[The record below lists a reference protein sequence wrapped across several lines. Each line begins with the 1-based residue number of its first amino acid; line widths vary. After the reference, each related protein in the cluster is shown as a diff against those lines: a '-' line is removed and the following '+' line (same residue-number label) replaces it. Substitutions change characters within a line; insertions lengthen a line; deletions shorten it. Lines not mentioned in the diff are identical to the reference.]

1 MILEL
6 ICLDFASSPAAAAE
20 PSRSKPARTGA
31 NKMKKYA
38 EDSDEEE
45 QELRPV
51 AQEEDSQESL
61 PLPVPKKAVAV
72 VETVDLD
79 EEDEDAIAD
88 AVGDKFDV
96 SSSDEEVIRKVVAKK
111 AAPRKLGPSMTKE
124 STAKVKMGSSKPA
137 SKKAV
142 AVKKKFVQSSDDEKP
157 VKKAKGRQVID
168 SGDDS
173 DFEVE
178 NVAPR
183 PRTTG
188 IVKYHMFISCEVVC
202 SIAWKTPILFL
213 SIECFSRNCTL
224 DSMKVFLTNLSQ
236 VEGRRQQS
244 TMAKAIHRT
253 VTSEAEFVLFQ
264 YSCPSSKARSWFCH
278 FSKTMHIIL
287 SWLSALVNFLSGL

>member
-1 MILEL
+1 
-6 ICLDFASSPAAAAE
+6 
-20 PSRSKPARTGA
+20 
-31 NKMKKYA
+31 MKKYV

-51 AQEEDSQESL
+51 AQEEEDSQESL

-96 SSSDEEVIRKVVAKK
+96 SSSDEEVIRKVVVKK

-124 STAKVKMGSSKPA
+124 STTAKVKMGSSKPA
-137 SKKAV
+137 PKKAV

-157 VKKAKGRQVID
+157 VKKAKGRQVVD

-178 NVAPR
+178 NIG

-188 IVKYHMFISCEVVC
+188 GRKKAAVNYGQG
-202 SIAWKTPILFL
+202 
-213 SIECFSRNCTL
+213 
-224 DSMKVFLTNLSQ
+224 DSSDSDF
-236 VEGRRQQS
+236 
-244 TMAKAIHRT
+244 
-253 VTSEAEFVLFQ
+253 
-264 YSCPSSKARSWFCH
+264 
-278 FSKTMHIIL
+278 
-287 SWLSALVNFLSGL
+287 

>member
-1 MILEL
+1 
-6 ICLDFASSPAAAAE
+6 
-20 PSRSKPARTGA
+20 
-31 NKMKKYA
+31 MKKYA

-51 AQEEDSQESL
+51 AQEEEDSQESL

-96 SSSDEEVIRKVVAKK
+96 SSSEEEIKRKVVKK

-137 SKKAV
+137 PKKAV

-157 VKKAKGRQVID
+157 VKKAKGRQVVD

-178 NVAPR
+178 NIG

-188 IVKYHMFISCEVVC
+188 IVEYRMFISCEVVF
-202 SIAWKTPILFL
+202 SIVFYFYPCRAF
-213 SIECFSRNCTL
+213 IETAL
-224 DSMKVFLTNLSQ
+224 
-236 VEGRRQQS
+236 
-244 TMAKAIHRT
+244 
-253 VTSEAEFVLFQ
+253 Q
-264 YSCPSSKARSWFCH
+264 Y
-278 FSKTMHIIL
+278 I
-287 SWLSALVNFLSGL
+287 